1 MWYMYTAY
9 FFFFFSFFPLH
20 LKACEISVPW
30 PGIQPEPPALE
41 AQSLNHWTTRE
52 VILLFVFCS
61 TYLSLNFYSSDFFWA
76 NQIFYWLVHILLT
89 CYTSLNCPY
98 IVQSRGH
105 TRILDMSES
114 GTRELETVYTPW
126 CVFCSPVLLFP
137 QTFFLTDVS
146 TCSLPFPIYLPFM
159 ALSILL

>member
-1 MWYMYTAY
+1 MRSQ
-9 FFFFFSFFPLH
+9 FPGQGFNLSPLH
-20 LKACEISVPW
+20 WKHRVLTTGP
-30 PGIQPEPPALE
+30 PGT
-41 AQSLNHWTTRE
+41 STRE
-52 VILLFVFCS
+52 VPLLFVFCS
-61 TYLSLNFYSSDFFWA
+61 TYLSLNFHSSDFFWA

-105 TRILDMSES
+105 TSTLDMSES
-114 GTRELETVYTPW
+114 GTRDLETIYTPR
-126 CVFCSPVLLFP
+126 CVFCSAVLLFP
-137 QTFFLTDVS
+137 QTFLLTDVS